1 MALQA
6 PLMQAPATCSKES
19 PRSVNRK
26 VDSALLLKTPA
37 ESRAIHNRY
46 YVSTHMNKMIV
57 ALIASLFVSG
67 AAFATEASGPV
78 VASGASA
85 AKATP
90 HKKHKSKKAAK
101 AASAASAASAAQ

>member
-1 MALQA
+1 
-6 PLMQAPATCSKES
+6 MQAHATCSKES

-37 ESRAIHNRY
+37 ESRAKHNRY

-57 ALIASLFVSG
+57 ALIAGLFVSG